1 MVLRMVTVGSIAM
14 GMIVCVD
21 LVTFLKAI
29 AVLFCFPYL
38 ESIHCKKNLEN
49 VRSRSQKDCVN
60 FHGSCDIYIR
70 YVKRQS
76 RLLVPYGIICKLP
89 SSDEARARAT
99 NKKVGVALP
108 SEWSLYLPSG
118 RSTID
123 TWEIKHV
130 RITLRNDGE
139 LGRAHYTRICTAAQL
154 LD

>member
-1 MVLRMVTVGSIAM
+1 MVLGMVTVGSIAM

-21 LVTFLKAI
+21 LVIFLKAI
-29 AVLFCFPYL
+29 SVLFSFLYL
-38 ESIHCKKNLEN
+38 ESIHCKRNLEK

-70 YVKRQS
+70 YVKGKVDYLSHTPSFASSPHQT
-76 RLLVPYGIICKLP
+76 KLEP
-89 SSDEARARAT
+89 ERRIRKLGSH
-99 NKKVGVALP
+99 
-108 SEWSLYLPSG
+108 YLPSG

-123 TWEIKHV
+123 TWETKHD

-139 LGRAHYTRICTAAQL
+139 LGRAHYNRICTAAQL